1 MCVHTGGK
9 DVLVGL
15 VHNVF
20 WTEPKGTGILYA
32 HVRYV
37 TTPVVHSCFH
47 WSLPCLHIPQ
57 LLPSF
62 LALSWAMW
70 HGHCSQGKQQNIC

>member
-20 WTEPKGTGILYA
+20 WTEPKGTGIMYA
-32 HVRYV
+32 HVRYY
-37 TTPVVHSCFH
+37 TWPVPHKLHSC
-47 WSLPCLHIPQ
+47 
-57 LLPSF
+57 
-62 LALSWAMW
+62 
-70 HGHCSQGKQQNIC
+70 